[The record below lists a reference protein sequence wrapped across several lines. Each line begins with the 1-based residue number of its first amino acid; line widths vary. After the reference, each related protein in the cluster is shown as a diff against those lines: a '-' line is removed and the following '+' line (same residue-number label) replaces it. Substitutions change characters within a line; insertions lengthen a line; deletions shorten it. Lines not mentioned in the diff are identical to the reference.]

1 MPLIVPCMYFCFS
14 VTDSRLL
21 SSLIQLKIIIKSETY
36 LDLFYGDG
44 VEVCKRGFVR
54 KQEKLTIIKKKTLL
68 VVVESITNILGKM
81 LIFRQGYFGM
91 LFLRKINISF
101 VCRTDGFGAAYFWQL
116 LECFKFWKF
125 GRKIFEIVTETV
137 YCLPF

>member
-1 MPLIVPCMYFCFS
+1 M
-14 VTDSRLL
+14 
-21 SSLIQLKIIIKSETY
+21 
-36 LDLFYGDG
+36 DLFYGDG
-44 VEVCKRGFVR
+44 LEVCKTGFVR
-54 KQEKLTIIKKKTLL
+54 KYEKLTIIKKNTLL
-68 VVVESITNILGKM
+68 VVLESITNILGKM